1 MADVL
6 VAYGVGLDR
15 NLEIEASSS
24 NWGGPLYRGNRTG
37 SARTQQVVTGT
48 LVVAMADPETK
59 SVIWRGVASKDL
71 DENASPEKRD
81 KNLNKAVAKML
92 EKYPPKQK

>member
-1 MADVL
+1 M
-6 VAYGVGLDR
+6 GIDR
-15 NLEIEASSS
+15 NLEINGSSS
-24 NWGGPLYRGNRTG
+24 DWGGPLYRGNRTG
-37 SARTQQVVTGT
+37 SARTQEVMTGT

-71 DENASPEKRD
+71 DQSASPEKRD

-92 EKYPPKQK
+92 EKYPPKQ

>member
-1 MADVL
+1 M
-6 VAYGVGLDR
+6 
-15 NLEIEASSS
+15 
-24 NWGGPLYRGNRTG
+24 
-37 SARTQQVVTGT
+37 TGT

-71 DENASPEKRD
+71 DQSASPEKRD

-92 EKYPPKQK
+92 EKYPPKK

>member
-1 MADVL
+1 M
-6 VAYGVGLDR
+6 LDDTSALR
-15 NLEIEASSS
+15 RP
-24 NWGGPLYRGNRTG
+24 GRTLRKR
-37 SARTQQVVTGT
+37 SVIVDDDEDTNAREVVTST
-48 LVVAMADPETK
+48 LVVARADSETK

-71 DENASPEKRD
+71 DQNASPEKWD

>member
-1 MADVL
+1 VL
-6 VAYGVGLDR
+6 DDTSALRRPG
-15 NLEIEASSS
+15 
-24 NWGGPLYRGNRTG
+24 RTLRKR
-37 SARTQQVVTGT
+37 SVIVDDDEDTNAREVVTST
-48 LVVAMADPETK
+48 LVVARADSETK

-71 DENASPEKRD
+71 DQNASPEKWD